1 MIKAIVG
8 VEDENRRLDVFLAGC
23 PGIVSRSSAQS
34 LIESGRA
41 VVNDRERPKN
51 HHLKIGDEVAYELPE
66 DKAPTVEAQLM
77 PLSIIYEDNEI
88 IIVDK
93 QAGLVVHPAA
103 GNYSGTLVNA
113 LLAHTGLAN
122 IGAPLRPGIV
132 HRLDKETSG
141 LMVAAKTD
149 HAYMSLV
156 KQLRDRRVTRTYLT
170 LVEGIFGENEGRIDA
185 PIGRSPKDRK
195 LMAVTPKG
203 GREAVTNFMVL
214 STAGG
219 YSLLRVTL
227 ETGRTHQIRVHMK
240 FIKHPVIGDPV
251 YGGHGGGRQLGL
263 ERQWLHA
270 AKLEFDHPSTGERV
284 VFTAGLP
291 ADLKEALAKID
302 GIGLESVK
310 NV

>member
-8 VEDENRRLDVFLAGC
+8 VEDENTRLDVFLAGC
-23 PGIVSRSSAQS
+23 PGIVSRSSAQA

-51 HHLKIGDEVAYELPE
+51 HHLKIGDRVAYALPE
-66 DKAPTVEAQLM
+66 EKAPTVEAQ
-77 PLSIIYEDNEI
+77 PIPIKIVFEDNEFI
-88 IIVDK
+88 VVDK
-93 QAGLVVHPAA
+93 QAGLVVHPAV

-156 KQLRDRRVTRTYLT
+156 GQIKDRRVARTYLT
-170 LVEGIFGENEGRIDA
+170 LVEGSFTEKEGRIDA

-203 GREAVTNFMVL
+203 GREAVTGFEVL
-214 STAGG
+214 ATAGG
-219 YSLLRVTL
+219 YSLLRVRL

-251 YGGHGGGRQLGL
+251 YGPHGDGRRLGL
-263 ERQWLHA
+263 TRQWLHA
-270 AKLEFDHPSTGERV
+270 SELEFDHPSTGERV
-284 VFTAGLP
+284 AFTAGLP
-291 ADLKEALAKID
+291 ADLKEALAKVE
-302 GIGLESVK
+302 GIGYADIRGR
-310 NV
+310 

>member
-8 VEDENRRLDVFLAGC
+8 VEDENTRLDVFLAGC
-23 PGIVSRSSAQS
+23 PGIVSRSSAQA

-41 VVNDRERPKN
+41 VVNAMERPKN
-51 HHLKIGDEVAYELPE
+51 HHLKIGDEVAYSLPE
-66 DKAPTVEAQLM
+66 EKAPTVEAQ
-77 PLSIIYEDNEI
+77 PIPIKIVYEDDEVI
-88 IIVDK
+88 VVDK
-93 QAGLVVHPAA
+93 QAGLVVHPAV

-156 KQLRDRRVTRTYLT
+156 KQLKDRRVTRTYLT
-170 LVEGIFGENEGRIDA
+170 LVEGVFSENEGRIDA
-185 PIGRSPKDRK
+185 PIGRNPKDRK

-203 GREAVTNFMVL
+203 GREAVTGFIVL

-219 YSLLRVTL
+219 YSLLRVRL

-251 YGGHGGGRQLGL
+251 YGSHSGGRQLGL
-263 ERQWLHA
+263 TRQWLHA
-270 AKLEFDHPSTGERV
+270 AELEFDHPSTGERV
-284 VFTAGLP
+284 AFKAGLP
-291 ADLKEALAKID
+291 ADLKESLAKVTGVSLD
-302 GIGLESVK
+302 SVT
-310 NV
+310 NM